1 MVESQR
7 HEDKDTTEQHFFV
20 SSLKPDTDKI
30 APAIRPHCKIEN
42 GCHWVLDVTFREDDS
57 ADPPTPGSGDCRRCA
72 TSRTSV
78 HVAWPHG
85 RAVTPRRES
94 IPGGSVAA
102 SLLLTGVTTQ
112 PCGRASRTEVLVARP
127 RISPDLRD
135 FPCPRCST
143 YKGTPARLRRRE
155 VTHLRQSPRPC
166 VGGSAIGAARG
177 ADGAFVASIFW
188 LGSVGAARRAT
199 TLRGVDTRLRC
210 HTREQ
215 QGCCDRASRDGFTA
229 WCDSATVWPRL
240 TH

>member
-7 HEDKDTTEQHFFV
+7 HEDKATTEQHFFV

-112 PCGRASRTEVLVARP
+112 PRVHASQGGCPPRGPDTTQPTKSRPERRHPRRRRADPVISAADPPTPGRGDCRRCATSRRRRRAGVRLYVEHLWQG
-127 RISPDLRD
+127 
-135 FPCPRCST
+135 
-143 YKGTPARLRRRE
+143 KLRRF
-155 VTHLRQSPRPC
+155 
-166 VGGSAIGAARG
+166 GDIRG
-177 ADGAFVASIFW
+177 
-188 LGSVGAARRAT
+188 
-199 TLRGVDTRLRC
+199 
-210 HTREQ
+210 
-215 QGCCDRASRDGFTA
+215 
-229 WCDSATVWPRL
+229 
-240 TH
+240 

>member
-7 HEDKDTTEQHFFV
+7 HEDKATTEQHFFV

-112 PCGRASRTEVLVARP
+112 PRVHAPLCGCPP
-127 RISPDLRD
+127 RGSNTTQPKNRGH
-135 FPCPRCST
+135 R
-143 YKGTPARLRRRE
+143 
-155 VTHLRQSPRPC
+155 
-166 VGGSAIGAARG
+166 SAIRAARG
-177 ADGAFVASIFW
+177 SNGRPTNTRAWRLPEMCGFAPPQ
-188 LGSVGAARRAT
+188 ARRR
-199 TLRGVDTRLRC
+199 TLVRRAPGA
-210 HTREQ
+210 REVAQ
-215 QGCCDRASRDGFTA
+215 IR
-229 WCDSATVWPRL
+229 
-240 TH
+240 